1 MRVLLGMSGGID
13 SSAAAYILKN
23 QGHEVIGV
31 TMTIWSN
38 RAHLQR
44 PVDSVSCFAPDKSE
58 DIERIKEL
66 CARLGIEHHTLELSD
81 RFEEEVLSNFK
92 DEYLDGKTPNPCVWC
107 NQRIKFGAMV
117 EYAKK
122 SGLVFDKF
130 ATGHYARIV
139 HTGKRWAVG
148 KAKDEKKDQS
158 YFLYRLSQEQ
168 LKTILFPLG
177 ELAKDEVR
185 VILKEHGHVSDDQ
198 EESQDFY
205 DGPYTDLLEVED
217 KEGAIITRDGRI
229 LGTHK
234 GIWHYTIGQRRGLGI
249 AAERPL
255 YVLELRASTN
265 EVVVGFVDETVQ
277 HQVEATDVVFG
288 SVAMIEGEVEVE
300 AKIRSVGR
308 PKKAIARRKEDGS
321 IVAFFPEGVNAA
333 TPGQSLVLYKDDLV
347 LAGGIITHAR

>member
-58 DIERIKEL
+58 DIERIKEM

-122 SGLVFDKF
+122 SGLVFDRF

-148 KAKDEKKDQS
+148 KAKDEKSSGACSSSVPS
-158 YFLYRLSQEQ
+158 Y
-168 LKTILFPLG
+168 
-177 ELAKDEVR
+177 
-185 VILKEHGHVSDDQ
+185 
-198 EESQDFY
+198 
-205 DGPYTDLLEVED
+205 
-217 KEGAIITRDGRI
+217 
-229 LGTHK
+229 
-234 GIWHYTIGQRRGLGI
+234 
-249 AAERPL
+249 
-255 YVLELRASTN
+255 
-265 EVVVGFVDETVQ
+265 
-277 HQVEATDVVFG
+277 
-288 SVAMIEGEVEVE
+288 
-300 AKIRSVGR
+300 
-308 PKKAIARRKEDGS
+308 
-321 IVAFFPEGVNAA
+321 
-333 TPGQSLVLYKDDLV
+333 
-347 LAGGIITHAR
+347 